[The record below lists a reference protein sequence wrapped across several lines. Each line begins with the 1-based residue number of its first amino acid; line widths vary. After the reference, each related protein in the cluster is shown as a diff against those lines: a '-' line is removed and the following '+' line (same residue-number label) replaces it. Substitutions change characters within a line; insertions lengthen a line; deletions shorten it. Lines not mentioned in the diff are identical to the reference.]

1 MKQLI
6 LVLVIL
12 SIVAL
17 GIYVADTRY
26 HFLGAQQHQQTGE
39 KSVYYCPMHP
49 QIIDDKPGECPICF
63 MSLIKKIEEPQSPKA
78 SQKKILY
85 YRNPM
90 NPAVTS
96 PVPMKD
102 EMGMDYVPVYEEA
115 PQKASQVYIS
125 PEKQQLIGVKKAPV
139 KSKHLT
145 GELVTVGRVAY
156 DPNLFVAQQEYLQAV
171 KSRGNLNKAAIEYA
185 KDQVASFLETAKRK
199 LMLMGMS
206 EKEINAL
213 EKAGKPDQNL
223 YLPNGEQ
230 QSVWVYVTVFEYE
243 AGLVKEGQSVEV
255 EAGAYPGQKF
265 TGQIISISPI
275 LDPATRTLKV
285 RSMVNNTDNLLKL
298 EMFVNVRI
306 KYDLGE
312 KLAIPRE
319 AVMRAGTRDLVFVA
333 DSNGHFETR
342 PVTLGLRAGNDYV
355 VLDGLAAGETVVTS
369 GNFLI
374 DSESKLNAIIN

>member
-1 MKQLI
+1 MKQIILI
-6 LVLVIL
+6 LVIV
-12 SIVAL
+12 SIAAL
-17 GIYVADTRY
+17 GVYVANTRY
-26 HFLGAQQHQQTGE
+26 HFFRAQQYQQTGE

-49 QIIDDKPGECPICF
+49 QITDNKPGECPICH
-63 MSLIKKIEEPQSPKA
+63 MSLVKKVEEHQAPKA
-78 SQKKILY
+78 PQKKILY

-102 EMGMDYVPVYEEA
+102 EMGMDYVPVYQEA
-115 PQKASQVYIS
+115 PQKAAQVYIS

-139 KSKHLT
+139 QKRHLT
-145 GELVTVGRVAY
+145 GELITVGRVAY

-171 KSRGNLNKAAIEYA
+171 KSRGNSNKAAMEYD

-206 EKEINAL
+206 EKEIDAL
-213 EKAGKPDQNL
+213 EKSGKPDQNL
-223 YLPNGEQ
+223 YLPNSEQ
-230 QSVWVYVTVFEYE
+230 QSVWVYITVFEYE
-243 AGLVKEGQSVEV
+243 AGLVKEGQTVEV

-285 RSMVNNTDNLLKL
+285 RSMVKNTDNLLKL

-312 KLAIPRE
+312 KLALPRE

-342 PVTLGLRAGNDYV
+342 PITLGLRAGNYYV

-369 GNFLI
+369 GNFLV
-374 DSESKLNAIIN
+374 DSESKLNAIIK